1 VISLDQRP
9 SHRALDIAVGLLL
22 LYTTALGLREA
33 ASRPFWFD
41 EVFTVLLA
49 RLPAFGDVLRALAD
63 ATDTSGPMFYV
74 FERTAARAHP
84 DLELAY
90 RLPSILASNLACALV
105 YVIARRDLGP
115 IPACVAV
122 LVLLMSQLYHGYAVE
137 ARPYAL
143 MVLCITLAIAA
154 WQRAAKWPGALVLG
168 ATSLVAVLTHYYSVF
183 ALAAFVAAEITHT
196 GRRHRVRPR
205 VWLALGVGAF
215 ALMVS
220 WPFLSSLRSY
230 YGSHY
235 WSNPTLA
242 KTLASY
248 DNLLSFGPPG
258 AGFGVAVA
266 LGLGLSLLAVRS
278 WAREDDDGK
287 PRPTPEMLV
296 LILALLAVPVTVAV
310 TARVMQGGFTDRYA
324 ICVLPGFAL
333 GAAYVI
339 WALERRAQVW
349 LLVACLSAFASH
361 EPTFWASSDGD
372 HGLASRARTRAMQEL
387 LTKAAGMDLPV
398 VVGNG
403 LEFLPLAF
411 YGTGG
416 SDIPLVAIADVEG
429 ARRYTG
435 TDSIDLDLMALRRHV
450 DVQVEDFPSF
460 SRQHRTFLLMAASG
474 PDNWWP
480 GRLVHDG
487 YVLTVIAGTTSC
499 TLYRVEAPR
508 APAETR

>member
-1 VISLDQRP
+1 MISLDQRP

-74 FERTAARAHP
+74 FERSAARAHP

-90 RLPSILASNLACALV
+90 RLPSILASNLACGLV

-115 IPACVAV
+115 IPACMAV
-122 LVLLMSQLYHGYAVE
+122 LVLLMSQLYHAYSIE

-154 WQRAAKWPGALVLG
+154 WQRAERWPGALLLG
-168 ATSLVAVLTHYYSVF
+168 ATSMVAVLTHYYSVF
-183 ALAAFVAAEITHT
+183 GLAPFVAAEMTHT
-196 GRRHRVRPR
+196 ARCRRVRPR
-205 VWLALGVGAF
+205 VWLALGIGAV

-242 KTLASY
+242 KTFASY

-258 AGFGVAVA
+258 AGFGMAVA
-266 LGLGLSLLAVRS
+266 LGLGLSLLALRL
-278 WAREDDDGK
+278 WAREDDDGT

-296 LILALLAVPVTVAV
+296 LILGLLAVPVTVAV

-333 GAAYVI
+333 GAAYAM

-349 LLVACLSAFASH
+349 LLIACLIAFASH
-361 EPTFWASSDGD
+361 EPAFWASTDGD
-372 HGLASRARTRAMQEL
+372 HGLAPRARARAMREL
-387 LTKAAGMDLPV
+387 LPRTAGMGLPV
-398 VVGNG
+398 VIANG
-403 LEFLPLAF
+403 LEYLPLAF
-411 YGTGG
+411 YGTDRP
-416 SDIPLVAIADVEG
+416 DIPLMAIADVEG

-435 TDSIDLDLMALRRHV
+435 TDSIDLDLLALRRHF
-450 DVQVEDFPSF
+450 DVQVVDFPSF
-460 SRQHRTFLLMAASG
+460 SRRHRTFLLMAASG

-480 GRLVHDG
+480 SRLVDDG
-487 YVLTVIAGTTSC
+487 YVLTVIARTAGC
-499 TLYRVEAPR
+499 VLYRVEAPG
-508 APAETR
+508 APPETR